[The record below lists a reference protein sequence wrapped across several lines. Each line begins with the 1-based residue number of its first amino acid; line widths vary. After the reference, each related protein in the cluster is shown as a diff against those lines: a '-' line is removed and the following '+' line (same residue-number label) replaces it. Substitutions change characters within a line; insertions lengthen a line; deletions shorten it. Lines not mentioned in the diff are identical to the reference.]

1 MRVLRDAVDSRER
14 PATTLNQL
22 HIKENVMKLWQ
33 AKYSTEEKPNQL
45 VWDSSESGVRSKV
58 QAVRKTTKVVS
69 ASFNTVEIDPTRGGI
84 VEFLNTHATAT

>member
-45 VWDSSESGVRSKV
+45 VWD
-58 QAVRKTTKVVS
+58 
-69 ASFNTVEIDPTRGGI
+69 
-84 VEFLNTHATAT
+84 